1 METTVTHDLII
12 IGAGPAGLAA
22 AQYGARAELN
32 VLVIE
37 NAGAGGQ
44 VQNIVTLENYPGV
57 FPGVPGTDFI
67 KTMKEQAEHFGAHFT
82 TETIQSIDKK
92 GEVFHITTTKA
103 SYTSYT
109 VLIATGA
116 EHRRLGAKGER
127 ELEGAGVSYCATC
140 DGPFFKNRNIIVVGG
155 GDAACDEATYL
166 STLSPHVTLVHRK
179 GQFRAQKAV
188 AERVL
193 NNPGITVLFNT
204 TVEEIKGAGRVQ
216 SVILKNTETGTVTEQ
231 SADAVFIFVGMLPRT
246 DLVDMLPKDENG
258 YIKTDDTM
266 ATLVPG
272 MYCAGDLRSKSFR
285 QVVTAVADGA
295 IAANSAGQY
304 IRKIKHD
311 EYR

>member
-1 METTVTHDLII
+1 METTVSHDLII

-22 AQYGARAELN
+22 AQYGARAQLH

-37 NAGAGGQ
+37 NAGTGGQ

-57 FPGVPGTDFI
+57 FPGVSGTDFI
-67 KTMKEQAEHFGAHFT
+67 TTMKDQAEHFGATFT
-82 TETIQSIDKK
+82 TEVIQFIDKK
-92 GEVFHITTTKA
+92 GDIFHITTNKG

-116 EHRRLGAKGER
+116 EHRRLGVKGER

-140 DGPFFKNRNIIVVGG
+140 DGPFFKGRKIFVVGG
-155 GDAACDEATYL
+155 GDAACDEAAYL
-166 STLSPHVTLVHRK
+166 STISPSVTLVHRK

-193 NNPGITVLFNT
+193 NNPGITVKFNT
-204 TVEEIKGAGRVQ
+204 TIEEIKGNGRVQ
-216 SVILKNTETGTVTEQ
+216 SVILKDTVTGETTEQ
-231 SADAVFIFVGMLPRT
+231 EADAVFIFVGMMPRT

-258 YIKTDDTM
+258 YIKTDDNM

-285 QVVTAVADGA
+285 QVVTAVSDGA
-295 IAANSAGQY
+295 VAANTAGQY
-304 IRKIKHD
+304 IRKIKND